1 MLAPNHQQSGKKDL
15 SSQRGVALPPFLE
28 RGQPGPPPKRP
39 APFNWRLGSRPRPSG
54 RNANTKQREGTHEP
68 DKYEALT
75 PTRDGSRSTVS
86 PRPMPSS
93 KPPGTEHSSTASQPS
108 VPPDRS
114 RSPEPEPPSL
124 AVASDNK
131 LAVTDATSAKLGSP
145 RCEVRVPAPSQAE
158 SFRVFALPTRTG
170 FCFPLPGD
178 TTEVGAE
185 KGISRGQNTSSK
197 TALSSS
203 PGALSSP
210 WKEMCPR
217 PRRAQVAR
225 LASGDFV
232 GW

>member
-1 MLAPNHQQSGKKDL
+1 
-15 SSQRGVALPPFLE
+15 
-28 RGQPGPPPKRP
+28 
-39 APFNWRLGSRPRPSG
+39 
-54 RNANTKQREGTHEP
+54 
-68 DKYEALT
+68 
-75 PTRDGSRSTVS
+75 
-86 PRPMPSS
+86 MPSS

-108 VPPDRS
+108 VSPDRS
-114 RSPEPEPPSL
+114 RSPEPEPPSF

-131 LAVTDATSAKLGSP
+131 LAVTDATSAKLGSQ

-203 PGALSSP
+203 PGSLSSP

-217 PRRAQVAR
+217 PRRAQVVR
-225 LASGDFV
+225 LASGDLV
-232 GW
+232 GWERYEGRLVRLARPRETRRVDISVRRGPGGQWNPRPTRDTAACCRAKEREGAESGTARRVEYHPHHLRS